1 MYLLSSLP
9 QLNVATT
16 GAAICDQIFSLVT
29 NIPCFSLIKILL
41 LVTTCKSENLGVSW
55 PQGLPESRALVA
67 FCSCVY
73 TIYESHCILMQLYY
87 TQP

>member
-55 PQGLPESRALVA
+55 PQGVFLNVKPCIVWFYTEPE
-67 FCSCVY
+67 
-73 TIYESHCILMQLYY
+73 
-87 TQP
+87 